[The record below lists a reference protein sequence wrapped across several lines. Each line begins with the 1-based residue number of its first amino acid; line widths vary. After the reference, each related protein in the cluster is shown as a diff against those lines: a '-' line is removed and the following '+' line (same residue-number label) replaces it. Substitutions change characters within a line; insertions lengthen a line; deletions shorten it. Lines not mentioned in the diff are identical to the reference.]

1 MNFRNSI
8 AIVLAFLALLAVWP
22 ASAQV
27 TAEERG
33 KKSEEILKKVQ
44 QLELMNQLLPLV
56 LTKDQL
62 RQLLPVVEKARQAV
76 RDQEKV
82 EYDFLAKLGPKID
95 AALKEAIEK
104 GKVPGKDTV
113 NETWATFQM
122 FAYKSKA
129 IADDNVQTV
138 AKLLDSILNDG
149 QKKTAANALDPKKY
163 DPSLDPKTMSDQKK
177 IELFVRVILLDPL
190 AYDLLVGM
198 LKAS

>member
-1 MNFRNSI
+1 MKLRTSI
-8 AIVLAFLALLAVWP
+8 AIAFAFLVLALSWP

-27 TAEERG
+27 TADERG
-33 KKSEEILKKVQ
+33 RKSEEILRKVQ

-62 RQLLPVVEKARQAV
+62 RQLLPLVEKARQAV

-82 EYDFLAKLGPKID
+82 EYDFLAKLAPKID
-95 AALKEAIEK
+95 TALKEAVDK

-122 FAYKSKA
+122 FAYKRKA

-138 AKLLDSILNDG
+138 AKLLDSILNAG
-149 QKKTAANALDPKKY
+149 QKKTAVNALDPKKY
-163 DPSLDPKTMSDQKK
+163 DPSLDPKTMSDIKK
-177 IELFVRVILLDPL
+177 LELFVRVIVLDPL